1 MSKIAPKITLER
13 PTRQV
18 SAPEE
23 AHLEKARRAV
33 VTESAEEKQLKAI
46 VPVKYHRGTNDIKSM
61 SADNVPVKYL
71 IIEALDDLF
80 RKYEQG
86 KGHYNVEDQAE
97 LKRRLESLK

>member
-1 MSKIAPKITLER
+1 MKDTTLSTTR
-13 PTRQV
+13 PSRTAASPIEPHV
-18 SAPEE
+18 
-23 AHLEKARRAV
+23 EKARRAV

-80 RKYEQG
+80 KKYEQG

>member
-1 MSKIAPKITLER
+1 MSKPAPKISLER
-13 PTRQV
+13 PSRPV
-18 SAPEE
+18 SAPDE

-33 VTESAEEKQLKAI
+33 VTESTEEKQLKAI

-80 RKYEQG
+80 KKYEQG

>member
-1 MSKIAPKITLER
+1 MSKPAPKITIDR
-13 PTRQV
+13 PARQV
-18 SAPEE
+18 GAPEE

-33 VTESAEEKQLKAI
+33 VTESTEEKQLKAI

-80 RKYEQG
+80 KKYEQG

>member
-1 MSKIAPKITLER
+1 MSKTPLSTARPGRSQQAPVE
-13 PTRQV
+13 PYV
-18 SAPEE
+18 
-23 AHLEKARRAV
+23 EKARRAV

>member
-1 MSKIAPKITLER
+1 MSKPAPKITLDR
-13 PTRQV
+13 PNRQV
-18 SAPEE
+18 SPPEE

-33 VTESAEEKQLKAI
+33 VTESTEEKQLKAI

-71 IIEALDDLF
+71 IIEALEDLF

-86 KGHYNVEDQAE
+86 KGHFKVEDQVE

>member
-1 MSKIAPKITLER
+1 MTTTKLSTER
-13 PTRQV
+13 PSRAAAAQIEPHV
-18 SAPEE
+18 
-23 AHLEKARRAV
+23 EKARRAV
-33 VTESAEEKQLKAI
+33 VSDSIEEKQLKAI

-80 RKYEQG
+80 KKYEQG